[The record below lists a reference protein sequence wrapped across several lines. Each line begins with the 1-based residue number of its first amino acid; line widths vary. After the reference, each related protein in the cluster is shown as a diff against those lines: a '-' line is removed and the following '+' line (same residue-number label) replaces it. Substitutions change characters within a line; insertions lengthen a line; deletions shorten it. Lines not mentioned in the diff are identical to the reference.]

1 MNERKVMIRVAAWC
15 LDLSDSTLNRLVQLG
30 VDAADGIN
38 LPTNDRGV
46 YDLNEA
52 VAIRKKVHSVG
63 LRVNRVSLP
72 DFTPGFMKAD
82 EGWERELDLAAE
94 SLEIMGQTGYP
105 LVRLGFHH
113 STDDGVI
120 RHYEQSHRGGYEMRG
135 GSLAG
140 ADGME
145 PVPLEVRELRWQQV
159 CRAYERLVP
168 VAEEYDIGL
177 MMHPSDPPTTD
188 SLFGGLGFHRLL
200 DAFPSPCVGYLYCV
214 GTRAEAGGSSLVL
227 DEINNYG
234 RKGRIFEVHFR
245 NVRAS
250 LPTAG
255 AFEEVLLDDGDMNMF
270 KILLALDQVGFDG
283 CLNADH
289 YPTLEGDDGSLGNPQ
304 ALAYSVGYIKALLA
318 ALACV

>member
-1 MNERKVMIRVAAWC
+1 MIRVAAWC
-15 LDLSDSTLNRLVQLG
+15 LNLSDSTLNRLVQLG

-72 DFTPGFMKAD
+72 NFTPGFMKAD
-82 EGWERELDLAAE
+82 QGWERELDLAAE
-94 SLEIMGQTGYP
+94 SLEIMGQAGYP
-105 LVRLGFHH
+105 LVRISFHH

-120 RHYEQSHRGGYEMRG
+120 RHYEQSDRGGYEMRG

-145 PVPLEVRELRWQQV
+145 SVPLEVRELRWQQV

-200 DAFPSPCVGYLYCV
+200 DAFASPCVGYLYCV

-250 LPTAG
+250 LSTAG

-304 ALAYSVGYIKALLA
+304 ALSYSVGYIKALLA